1 MISINIAGAEDCNR
15 SPTIMEVFM
24 DLLVTV
30 IGNAVVH
37 PDFRKALLKDPPA
50 AIDEWGFRLTKG
62 EEEML
67 IQIFGDAERKE
78 EEKKE
83 MEQKLYELET
93 LVYKYIPPC
102 GKPCRMSI
110 PAPLQVRKASK
121 KAA

>member
-1 MISINIAGAEDCNR
+1 
-15 SPTIMEVFM
+15 MEVFM

-37 PDFRKALLKDPPA
+37 PDFREALLKDPLE
-50 AIDEWGFRLTKG
+50 AIDAWAFRLTKG

-67 IQIFGDAERKE
+67 IQIFGHAEKKE
-78 EEKKE
+78 ERKE

-93 LVYKYIPPC
+93 LVYKYIVPPC

-110 PAPLQVRKASK
+110 PAPLHVRKAAK